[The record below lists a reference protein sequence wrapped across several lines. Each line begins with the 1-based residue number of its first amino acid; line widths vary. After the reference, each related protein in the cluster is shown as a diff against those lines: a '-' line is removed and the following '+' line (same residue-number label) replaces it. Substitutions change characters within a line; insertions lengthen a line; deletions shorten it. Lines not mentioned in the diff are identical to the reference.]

1 MGKVF
6 GAFSPFSPD
15 YDKSLPRTGFTPGEF
30 DMVDNPDSVWG
41 EGGSSNSFKQKRQTI
56 TDIPRLNLSSV
67 MDEQP
72 SQSSNESEK
81 IENGENKE
89 NNFVIK
95 TPSSHGKEKNEE
107 RNGKHSSLDVSR
119 RLQSFFL

>member
-1 MGKVF
+1 
-6 GAFSPFSPD
+6 
-15 YDKSLPRTGFTPGEF
+15 
-30 DMVDNPDSVWG
+30 MVGNPDSVWG

-72 SQSSNESEK
+72 SQGSDEGDK

-95 TPSSHGKEKNEE
+95 TPSSRGKEKNEE
-107 RNGKHSSLDVSR
+107 RNEKHSSLEVSN
-119 RLQSFFL
+119 RLQLSFICVVLFI